1 MYGRC
6 PIHLHPVKRCA
17 AILAMLTAALIIG
30 PISISLQSAAAQD
43 QSASPS
49 DQSPPADQQSPP
61 PDNQN
66 APPEDQSAPP
76 EDQNAPPDQAPYA
89 KLSKDQLDRLVAPIA
104 LYPDALVA
112 QVLTAATFP
121 SEIVDAENW
130 LKAHPGLSGDD
141 LGNQA
146 NSQSWDPSVKALVQ
160 YPSVL
165 QNLSSNLGWTS
176 ELGDAYYNQQE
187 DVMKAVQEMRKKA
200 KKAGNLNSSQQ
211 ENVQEQD
218 GDVTIEPTNPQVVYV
233 PAYDPWAVYGY
244 PIAPWPYWVDV
255 PGIWWG
261 GPGLYFGV
269 GFPIAPFIGFGWGW
283 GGWGLDWHHWGVYYH
298 QAPYFAHGPAFFDR
312 GRYYGGHP
320 DFGRPGQYRGYM
332 GNRNGYRGYEAP
344 RDGRGLR
351 SGPFTGSEHGG
362 GVTRGFS
369 ARGQSSAGG
378 FHGGGFGGGGFH
390 GGGGGR
396 R

>member
-1 MYGRC
+1 MLEVAIY
-6 PIHLHPVKRCA
+6 PAKSSA
-17 AILAMLTAALIIG
+17 AVFVLLLAALIVG
-30 PISISLQSAAAQD
+30 PIPVTPQRLAAQD
-43 QSASPS
+43 QSTQSN
-49 DQSPPADQQSPP
+49 DQAAAPQDQQSVPP
-61 PDNQN
+61 N
-66 APPEDQSAPP
+66 DQSAPQDQQASP
-76 EDQNAPPDQAPYA
+76 EDQNAPPADEAPYA

-112 QVLTAATFP
+112 QILTAATFP
-121 SEIVDAENW
+121 SEVVDAENW
-130 LKAHPGLSGDD
+130 LKAHPGLSAGD
-141 LGNQA
+141 LANQV

-165 QNLSSNLGWTS
+165 ENLASNLGWTS
-176 ELGDAYYNQQE
+176 ELGDAYYNQSE

-200 KKAGNLNSSQQ
+200 KKAGNLKSSPQ
-211 ENVQEQD
+211 EKVEEND
-218 GDVTIEPTNPQVVYV
+218 GDVTIEPANPQVVYV

-255 PGIWWG
+255 PGVWWG

-269 GFPIAPFIGFGWGW
+269 GFPIAPFFGFGWGW
-283 GGWGLDWHHWGVYYH
+283 GGWGLDWHHWGVFYH
-298 QAPYFAHGPAFFDR
+298 GAPYYAHGPAFFDR

-320 DFGRPGQYRGYM
+320 GFGHPGPYRGFM
-332 GNRNGYRGYEAP
+332 GPRGGYRGFQAP
-344 RDGRGLR
+344 ADRGLR
-351 SGPFTGSEHGG
+351 SGPFTGVGRGG
-362 GVTRGFS
+362 GVSRGFS
-369 ARGQSSAGG
+369 ARGQSSFGGG